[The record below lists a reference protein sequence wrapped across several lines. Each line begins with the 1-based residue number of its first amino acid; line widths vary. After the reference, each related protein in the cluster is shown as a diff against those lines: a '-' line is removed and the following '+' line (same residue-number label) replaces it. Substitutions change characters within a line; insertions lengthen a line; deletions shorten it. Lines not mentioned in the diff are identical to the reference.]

1 MQLRQFPNVTRAF
14 NLSRAEL
21 DARILG
27 PWTAGESVAWD
38 DRKWSPDRAKLTIYE
53 GPELRPE
60 EMGIG
65 RGWANVT
72 RSCEDVTARL
82 LSESAPRGRGRAG
95 PDPREHALVELREQ
109 ILARA
114 GEGPLQVRGVV
125 ELATEL
131 CPEWRASDRLAL
143 AEQALWELLHLGS
156 IRIVR
161 AAAGSGGGGAVVV
174 ERERWQPLLFD
185 WATWAGDEASRLIVE
200 ASE

>member
-14 NLSRAEL
+14 NLTRDEL

-27 PWTAGESVAWD
+27 PWTAGESVEWD

-82 LSESAPRGRGRAG
+82 LSEPSRGRAG
-95 PDPREHALVELREQ
+95 PDPREHALAVLREQ

-114 GEGPLQVRGVV
+114 GAGPLQVRGVV
-125 ELATEL
+125 ELANEL

-143 AEQALWELLHLGS
+143 AEQAVWELLHMGS

-161 AAAGSGGGGAVVV
+161 AAAAAGGGGSVVV
-174 ERERWQPLLFD
+174 ARERWQPLLFE
-185 WATWAGDEASRLIVE
+185 WATWAGDDARLIIE
-200 ASE
+200 LSE

>member
-1 MQLRQFPNVTRAF
+1 MQLRQFPNMARAF
-14 NLSRAEL
+14 NLSRDEL

-27 PWTAGESVAWD
+27 PWTAGESVEWD

-82 LSESAPRGRGRAG
+82 LSGSVPPARARAG
-95 PDPREHALVELREQ
+95 PDPREQALAALRER

-114 GEGPLQVRGVV
+114 GAGRLHVHAVV
-125 ELATEL
+125 GLATAL

-143 AEQALWELLHLGS
+143 AEQAVWELLHLGS

-161 AAAGSGGGGAVVV
+161 AAAAAGGGGAVVV

-185 WATWAGDEASRLIVE
+185 WATWAGDEASQLIVE
-200 ASE
+200 VPG

>member
-14 NLSRAEL
+14 NLSRDEL
-21 DARILG
+21 DARIVG
-27 PWTAGESVAWD
+27 PWTAGEVVEWD
-38 DRKWSPDRAKLTIYE
+38 DRKWSPDRAKLTSYE
-53 GPELRPE
+53 GPELRAE

-82 LSESAPRGRGRAG
+82 LRESGRGRVG
-95 PDPREHALVELREQ
+95 PDPREHALAALRER

-114 GEGPLQVRGVV
+114 GAGPLQVRGVV

-131 CPEWRASDRLAL
+131 RPEWRASDRLAL
-143 AEQALWELLHLGS
+143 AEQAVWELLHRGS

-161 AAAGSGGGGAVVV
+161 AAAGVGGGGSVVV
-174 ERERWQPLLFD
+174 ESERWQRLLFD
-185 WATWAGDEASRLIVE
+185 WATWAGNDASRVIVE
-200 ASE
+200 VSE

>member
-1 MQLRQFPNVTRAF
+1 MFHVQLRQFPNVTRAF
-14 NLSRAEL
+14 NLSRDEL

-27 PWTAGESVAWD
+27 PWTAGESVEWD

-82 LSESAPRGRGRAG
+82 LMESGR
-95 PDPREHALVELREQ
+95 PDTREHALAALREQ

-114 GEGPLQVRGVV
+114 GAGPLQVHGVV

-143 AEQALWELLHLGS
+143 AEQAVWELLHLGS

-161 AAAGSGGGGAVVV
+161 AAAGVGGGGAVVV
-174 ERERWQPLLFD
+174 ERERWQLLLFD

-200 ASE
+200 VSE